1 MESKFKPHFHQP
13 ASLQLCLPGVWPLPK
28 TQDAFGTIKPDI
40 VKETLNILLL
50 SFREQNQILCKRQT
64 CSSLCC
70 KRHQT
75 FCSHIWSSKTGY
87 IQLTIG
93 LFFCLSKKKKFHRK
107 VRVTGALNYMYDR
120 DQQRQLICTKT
131 GSSCEVVAD
140 WLIMWSKAK
149 SLSSPAGLW
158 CLVLGRSSTVGLSE
172 VCKW

>member
-50 SFREQNQILCKRQT
+50 SFGEQNQILCKRQT

-70 KRHQT
+70 KRHQDILQPYLEQQNWIY
-75 FCSHIWSSKTGY
+75 SINDWVV
-87 IQLTIG
+87 L
-93 LFFCLSKKKKFHRK
+93 LFVEKKKFHRK

-120 DQQRQLICTKT
+120 DQQRQLLCTKT